1 MLVYKKLGFIDARDE
16 LELGNSEDQ
25 PINISN
31 KEISKRSM
39 KDPRRQARAS
49 RHHTWVRQMKAK
61 EPTQTSTKEVRRWQG
76 HQCPI
81 SHGVLFFKSND
92 RKFDKTI

>member
-39 KDPRRQARAS
+39 KDPRRQARVS
-49 RHHTWVRQMKAK
+49 RHHT
-61 EPTQTSTKEVRRWQG
+61 
-76 HQCPI
+76 
-81 SHGVLFFKSND
+81 
-92 RKFDKTI
+92 